1 MKKCSLLAVVLG
13 LVVAAHGQVISN
25 GSFENATVQDGYWAG
40 GLTADGWTFNA
51 NSGIAMGDSAW
62 GRAGH
67 SGKKY
72 AYLQSR
78 GDGIGMFCQVVQGL
92 QIGQKY
98 RVAFWMARRNTAVKL
113 IASANVAVPIQV
125 MADNQVIVPFTTPK
139 GEGEWSLCVSKPFVA
154 TTNGITLTFMAQ
166 TSHTDKATLIDDVVL
181 VPVRARK

>member
-1 MKKCSLLAVVLG
+1 MGAVALACLSN
-13 LVVAAHGQVISN
+13 GQVISN
-25 GSFENATVQDGYWAG
+25 GSFENATVQDGYWVSG
-40 GLTADGWTFNA
+40 VNADGWTFNA
-51 NSGIAMGDSAW
+51 NSGIAMGDCAW

-78 GDGIGMFCQVVQGL
+78 GDGIGMFCQVIQGL

-113 IASANVAVPIQV
+113 IAAANVAVPIQV

-139 GEGEWSLCVSKPFVA
+139 GEGDWSLCESKPFVA

-181 VPVRARK
+181 MPVRVRK